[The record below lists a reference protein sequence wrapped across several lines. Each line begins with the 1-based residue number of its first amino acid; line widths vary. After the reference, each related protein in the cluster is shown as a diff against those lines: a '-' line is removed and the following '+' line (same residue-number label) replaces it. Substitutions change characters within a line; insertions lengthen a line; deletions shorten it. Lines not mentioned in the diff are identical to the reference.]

1 MSIFRSKLT
10 PEQKEN
16 LELARTHGR
25 YARNAWDNYMKAL
38 IENRRAEIFDTF
50 RKTRPDDVDRIV
62 ILRHLLAAVDDI
74 ETAVLIDIDRGE
86 YAAKQL
92 NEDIHD

>member
-1 MSIFRSKLT
+1 MSLFRSKLT
-10 PEQKEN
+10 PEQKEL
-16 LELARTHGR
+16 LEQSRTHGR
-25 YARNAWDNYMKAL
+25 YARNAWDNYLKAVL
-38 IENRRAEIFDTF
+38 QGRRDEIFDTF
-50 RKTRPDDVDRIV
+50 RKTRPDNVDQIV

-74 ETAVLIDIDRGE
+74 EKAVLIDIERGE

>member
-1 MSIFRSKLT
+1 MNLWRTKLT
-10 PEQKEN
+10 PEQKEG
-16 LELARTHGR
+16 LELARNHGR
-25 YARNAWDNYMKAL
+25 HARQAWDHYMKAL
-38 IENRRAEIFDTF
+38 IEDRRAEIFDTF
-50 RKTRPDDVDRIV
+50 RKVRPNDVDQIV

-74 ETAVLIDIDRGE
+74 EKAVLIDIDRGE

>member
-1 MSIFRSKLT
+1 MSLFKSKLT
-10 PEQKEN
+10 PEQKGV
-16 LELARTHGR
+16 LEHERTHGR
-25 YARNAWDNYMKAL
+25 YAKNAWDNYLKDL
-38 IENRRAEIFDTF
+38 LQGRRDEIFDTF
-50 RKTRPDDVDRIV
+50 RKTRPDNVDQIV

-74 ETAVLIDIDRGE
+74 ERAVLIDIERGE